1 VLVLK
6 KRFRGINFIKKHCH
20 KQFNKSRSYSIG
32 GEKMAIKE
40 MNEAKLAASEVAEV
54 IFIDGYRLGGH
65 VPWVSLHPAQV
76 ALMGKL
82 FTEKK

>member
-1 VLVLK
+1 
-6 KRFRGINFIKKHCH
+6 
-20 KQFNKSRSYSIG
+20 
-32 GEKMAIKE
+32 MAIKE